1 MLTPEQ
7 RQYSKELGIK
17 IDHLTDSEIIDE
29 ILKQAHLLALSAEF
43 TDKDYLRREIAR
55 SLKPNN

>member
-1 MLTPEQ
+1 MLTLEQ
-7 RQYSKELGIK
+7 KQYSKELGIA

-29 ILKQAHLLALSAEF
+29 ILKQAHLLVLSIEF
-43 TDKDYLRREIAR
+43 SDKDYLRREIIR